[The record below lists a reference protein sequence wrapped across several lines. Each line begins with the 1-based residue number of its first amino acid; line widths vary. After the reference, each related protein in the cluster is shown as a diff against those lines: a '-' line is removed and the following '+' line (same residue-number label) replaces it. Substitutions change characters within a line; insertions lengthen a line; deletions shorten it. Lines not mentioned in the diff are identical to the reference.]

1 MTSSPD
7 LIATPSTE
15 RYRLG
20 KLLGN
25 GGFGDVHEAWDPALQ
40 RTVAIKR
47 LKPDLVRDQ
56 PDNLLQEARLAA
68 SLRHPAFIQIY
79 SLEDD
84 GHSKSI
90 VMELVGGKTL
100 HQLLSTTRLSRDQIL
115 DIVCQLAD
123 AMAQAHAAGL
133 IHGDLKPAN
142 LMIEPSGQL
151 RIMDFG
157 LARKID
163 PLATESGDVL
173 QTQGTIAYLA
183 PEILNGKHPSTLSD
197 IYAVGVL
204 MYEMMHGER
213 PFAHL
218 HGLALAAAQVQSSC
232 SQWNF
237 APDADQDMVALVRA
251 MCVPDPNARIA
262 TMAEVQKAAR
272 ALREPGMHTVPAFP
286 KMPNATAVHA
296 PFRLKPRKTAYGALA
311 AVAISLL
318 IGMTYLMTS
327 QDLPRPWLPPM
338 SDAARISNGMA
349 ALRHFDRDGSLD
361 IATENFNSIL
371 TKQPSHAAAAAGMAI
386 TYALRYA
393 GDRSDASWLQR
404 AEASAQTA
412 LSLDDQLALGYAAK
426 SLIRWQKNQ
435 NEESLKFAESA
446 LQLDPSNLFALSA
459 KTGALID
466 LERYPEAEH
475 SIAVSRKLHPE
486 ERSFVDQLGIL
497 HFRQH
502 NYDAAEKA
510 FRESISMNPDAV
522 FSYANLN
529 AVLLRQ
535 GRENEALQ
543 VLQQGLQVRP
553 NGQLYSNLGT
563 TLFSRGDYV
572 GAAKAFEHAI
582 SASKGGSIA
591 YLRWANLADTLR
603 WLPGRERDSRQAYR
617 NAAALLKPLLQRSQ
631 DDATMI
637 SRMGLYAA
645 KLGDKDTALL
655 MSKKAVTV
663 QSDSASIRF
672 RAAVA
677 YEING
682 ERDAALKE
690 LESAQQLGYPRT
702 LIETE
707 PDLLALRNDPRF
719 DLLKTEVK

>member
-7 LIATPSTE
+7 LIAPPSTE

-40 RTVAIKR
+40 RSVAIKR

-90 VMELVGGKTL
+90 VMELIGGKTL
-100 HQLLSTTRLSRDQIL
+100 HQLLSTTKLSRDQIL

-218 HGLALAAAQVQSSC
+218 HGLALAAAQVQSTC
-232 SQWNF
+232 SQWTF
-237 APDADQDMVALVRA
+237 APDADQDMVALVRS
-251 MCVPDPNARIA
+251 MCAPDP
-262 TMAEVQKAAR
+262 AAR
-272 ALREPGMHTVPAFP
+272 LSTMEAVRQAAQALGEPSAISF
-286 KMPNATAVHA
+286 KLRA
-296 PFRLKPRKTAYGALA
+296 PSKASSAPSLSLRTWRRVGNVLV
-311 AVAISLL
+311 AVAVV
-318 IGMTYLMTS
+318 IGGAMYFS
-327 QDLPRPWLPPM
+327 SAGDLARQWLPPV
-338 SDAARISNGMA
+338 SDAARMSNGMA

-361 IATENFNSIL
+361 IAIENFDAIL
-371 TKQPSHAAAAAGMAI
+371 QSQPKHAAAAAGIALA
-386 TYALRYA
+386 YALRYA

-404 AEASAQTA
+404 ADASAQTA
-412 LSLDDQLALGYAAK
+412 LALDDQLALAYAAK
-426 SLIRWQKNQ
+426 SFVKSQQGQDERGLQLAQ
-435 NEESLKFAESA
+435 QA
-446 LQLDPSNLFALSA
+446 LRLDPSNVYALNIRN
-459 KTGALID
+459 GALIYTR
-466 LERYPEAEH
+466 RYQDAEK
-475 SIAVSRKLHPE
+475 SIAAARAAHPT
-486 ERSFVDQLGIL
+486 ERLFIDQLGEL
-497 HFRQH
+497 QARQG
-502 NYDAAEKA
+502 NYIAAEKT
-510 FRESISMNPDAV
+510 FRESIRLEPDAV
-522 FSYANLN
+522 YAYANLS
-529 AVLLRQ
+529 AVLQRLDR
-535 GRENEALQ
+535 GDEALQ
-543 VLQQGLQVRP
+543 VLQEGLQVRP
-553 NGQLYSNLGT
+553 SGILYTNLGNA
-563 TLFSRGDYV
+563 LFNRGDYI
-572 GAAKAFEHAI
+572 GAAKAFEHAV
-582 SASKGGSIA
+582 SSQKGNNIA

-603 WLPGRERDSRQAYR
+603 WIPGRERDSQQAYR
-617 NAAALLKPLLQRSQ
+617 NAAALLKPLIERTPDNVTL
-631 DDATMI
+631 I
-637 SRMGLYAA
+637 SRMGLYSA
-645 KLGDKDTALL
+645 KLGDESTAAAL
-655 MSKKAVTV
+655 SRRATDA
-663 QSDSASIRF
+663 QPDNADIRF
-672 RAAVA
+672 RAAIA
-677 YEING
+677 YEITG
-682 ERDAALKE
+682 QRDAALFE
-690 LESAQQLGYPRT
+690 LTSAQKLGYPT
-702 LIETE
+702 KLISTE
-707 PDLLALRNDPRF
+707 PDLLALRSDPRF
-719 DLLKTEVK
+719 DLLQMERK

>member
-1 MTSSPD
+1 MTSPPD
-7 LIATPSTE
+7 LTATPSTE

-47 LKPDLVRDQ
+47 LKPDLVRAQ

-68 SLRHPAFIQIY
+68 SLKHPAFVQIY

-84 GHSKSI
+84 GHGKSI

-173 QTQGTIAYLA
+173 QTKGTIAYLA

-232 SQWNF
+232 SQWTF
-237 APDADQDMVALVRA
+237 ASDAEQQMVTLVRSMCAPD
-251 MCVPDPNARIA
+251 PSARIA
-262 TMAEVQKAAR
+262 TMVAVQQAAR
-272 ALREPGMHTVPAFP
+272 ELREPGTHTVPTLPPMP
-286 KMPNATAVHA
+286 KVAAKLSSSH
-296 PFRLKPRKTAYGALA
+296 FIWRRIAYGAVV
-311 AVAISLL
+311 AVLMLGTA
-318 IGMTYLMTS
+318 TYFWTTETVTR
-327 QDLPRPWLPPM
+327 QWLPPV
-338 SDAARISNGMA
+338 SNAARMSNGMA

-361 IATENFNSIL
+361 VAIENFNGIL
-371 TKQPSHAAAAAGMAI
+371 KKQPNHAAAAAGLALA
-386 TYALRYA
+386 YALRYA
-393 GDRSDASWLQR
+393 GDRSDESWLQR
-404 AEASAQTA
+404 ADASAQVA
-412 LSLDDQLALGYAAK
+412 LTLDDQLALAYAAK
-426 SLIRWQKNQ
+426 SFVRQQ
-435 NEESLKFAESA
+435 QGRNEESLQVAQQA
-446 LQLDPSNLFALSA
+446 LQLDPTSLFALSTRNA
-459 KTGALID
+459 ILT
-466 LERYPEAEH
+466 RMQNYPDA
-475 SIAVSRKLHPE
+475 
-486 ERSFVDQLGIL
+486 ERSIEIARKTYPKERLFIDQLGTIRYL
-497 HFRQH
+497 QSDYAGAEKLFRQ
-502 NYDAAEKA
+502 
-510 FRESISMNPDAV
+510 SIQIEPDAV
-522 FSYANLN
+522 SAYASLSV
-529 AVLLRQ
+529 VLVQQ
-535 GRENEALQ
+535 GREDEALQ
-543 VLQQGLQVRP
+543 ILQQGLQVRP
-553 NGQLYSNLGT
+553 SGQLYNNLGT
-563 TLFSRGDYV
+563 ALFSRGDYV
-572 GAAKAFEHAI
+572 GSAKAFEHAV
-582 SASKGGSIA
+582 SASKGNSIA

-603 WLPGRERDSRQAYR
+603 WIPGREQDSQQAYR
-617 NAAALLKPLLQRSQ
+617 NAAALIKPLLERAPEDS
-631 DDATMI
+631 ALN

-645 KLGDKDTALL
+645 KLNDKTTASLL
-655 MSKKAVTV
+655 SKKAIEVTPTN
-663 QSDSASIRF
+663 ANIRF

-677 YEING
+677 YELIG
-682 ERDAALKE
+682 QREAALIEIKK
-690 LESAQQLGYPRT
+690 AQQLGYPKK
-702 LIETE
+702 LIGTE
-707 PDLLALRNDPRF
+707 PDLLALRSDPRF
-719 DLLKTEVK
+719 DLFQMERE

>member
-1 MTSSPD
+1 M
-7 LIATPSTE
+7 PSTE

-47 LKPDLVRDQ
+47 LKPDVVRDQ

-100 HQLLSTTRLSRDQIL
+100 HQLLSTTRLARDQIL

-142 LMIEPSGQL
+142 LMIEPSGQV

-232 SQWNF
+232 SQWSF
-237 APDADQDMVALVRA
+237 APDADQDMIALVKA
-251 MCVPDPNARIA
+251 MCAPDPQARVP
-262 TMAEVQKAAR
+262 TMAEVYQAGR
-272 ALREPGMHTVPAFP
+272 ALREPGGQ
-286 KMPNATAVHA
+286 ATA
-296 PFRLKPRKTAYGALA
+296 PRLPALRKPVDVPGASRITRRGIAYTALA
-311 AVAISLL
+311 MMLL
-318 IGMTYLMTS
+318 VLGGLATYLPGFK
-327 QDLPRPWLPPM
+327 DLPQQWLPPV
-338 SDAARISNGMA
+338 SEAARMSNGMA
-349 ALRHFDRDGSLD
+349 ALRHFDRDGSLE
-361 IATENFNSIL
+361 IAVENFEAIL
-371 TKQPSHAAAAAGMAI
+371 AKQPKHAAAAAGMAI
-386 TYALRYA
+386 AYALRYA

-404 AEASAQTA
+404 ADASAQA
-412 LSLDDQLALGYAAK
+412 AIELDDQLALGYAAK
-426 SLIRWQKNQ
+426 SLVRWQQNQ
-435 NEESLKFAESA
+435 NEASLLLARQA
-446 LQLDPSNLFALSA
+446 LQLDPSNLFALNT
-459 KTGALID
+459 KNGALLD
-466 LERYPEAEH
+466 LRRFPEAEL
-475 SIAVSRKLHPE
+475 SINNARKMHPTERLFIDQMGDLRARESNYTSAE
-486 ERSFVDQLGIL
+486 EA
-497 HFRQH
+497 FRQ
-502 NYDAAEKA
+502 
-510 FRESISMNPDAV
+510 SIEVDPDAV
-522 FSYANLN
+522 YAYANLS
-529 AVLLRQ
+529 AVLIRQ
-535 GRENEALQ
+535 GRDDEALK

-553 NGQLYSNLGT
+553 NGQLYSNLGAA
-563 TLFSRGDYV
+563 LFNRGDYV
-572 GAAKAFEHAI
+572 GAAKAFEHAV
-582 SASKGGSIA
+582 SASKGRSIA

-603 WLPGRERDSRQAYR
+603 WMPGREQESRQAYL
-617 NAAALLKPLLQRSQ
+617 NAAALLRPLLKHSPG
-631 DDATMI
+631 DTTMT

-645 KLGDKDTALL
+645 KLGDQATALS
-655 MSKKAVTV
+655 MTEKAITAQADNPNV
-663 QSDSASIRF
+663 RF
-672 RAAVA
+672 RAAVV
-677 YEING
+677 YEITG
-682 ERDAALKE
+682 KRDAALNE
-690 LESAQQLGYPRT
+690 LSIAQRLGYPT
-702 LIETE
+702 ALVATE
-707 PDLLALRNDPRF
+707 PDLLALRSDPRF
-719 DLLKTEVK
+719 DLLRMERE

>member
-100 HQLLSTTRLSRDQIL
+100 HQLLSTTKLSREQIL

-232 SQWNF
+232 TQWAF
-237 APDADQDMVALVRA
+237 AADADQDMVSLVRA
-251 MCVPDPNARIA
+251 MCAPDPVARIT
-262 TMAEVQKAAR
+262 TMR
-272 ALREPGMHTVPAFP
+272 AV
-286 KMPNATAVHA
+286 K
-296 PFRLKPRKTAYGALA
+296 
-311 AVAISLL
+311 
-318 IGMTYLMTS
+318 
-327 QDLPRPWLPPM
+327 
-338 SDAARISNGMA
+338 DAAHALQGSNVITQAVSTRPLLRSTSRRNRTLLACSVAVILSAIGGAMHFSTLADKTHQWLSPISNAKRMSNGLA
-349 ALRHFDRDGSLD
+349 ALRQFDRDESPD
-361 IATENFNSIL
+361 IAIENFEAIL
-371 TKQPSHAAAAAGMAI
+371 AKQPKHAAATAGMALA
-386 TYALRYA
+386 YAMRYV

-404 AEASAQTA
+404 ADAGAQAA
-412 LSLDDQLALGYAAK
+412 LALNDQLALGYAAK
-426 SLIRWQKNQ
+426 AYVRWQQ
-435 NEESLKFAESA
+435 DRNEESLTFAQQA
-446 LQLDPSNLFALSA
+446 LELDPSNLFAHNTKS
-459 KTGALID
+459 GVLIRMQ
-466 LERYPEAEH
+466 RYQEAEH
-475 SIAVSRKLHPE
+475 SIEIARKAHPA
-486 ERSFVDQLGIL
+486 ERMFIDRLGSL
-497 HFRQH
+497 RHHLGDYTGAEQAFRQ
-502 NYDAAEKA
+502 
-510 FRESISMNPDAV
+510 SIQIEPDAV
-522 FSYANLN
+522 SSYANLSMTL
-529 AVLLRQ
+529 VRQ
-535 GRENEALQ
+535 GRSDEALH

-553 NGQLYSNLGT
+553 SGQLYNNLGT
-563 TLFSRGDYV
+563 ALFNRGDYI
-572 GAAKAFEHAI
+572 GSAKAFEHAV
-582 SASKGGSIA
+582 SVSKGNSIA

-603 WLPGRERDSRQAYR
+603 WIPGREQDSQQAYR
-617 NAAALLKPLLQRSQ
+617 KAAALLKPRLERAPGDSTLV
-631 DDATMI
+631 

-645 KLGDKDTALL
+645 KLGDKTTASVL
-655 MSKKAVTV
+655 SHKAVTAAP
-663 QSDSASIRF
+663 DNPDIRF

-677 YEING
+677 YELVG
-682 ERDAALKE
+682 QRDAALTE
-690 LESAQQLGYPRT
+690 LTSAQNLGYPT
-702 LIETE
+702 KLIGTE
-707 PDLLALRNDPRF
+707 PDLLALRSDPRF
-719 DLLKTEVK
+719 DLLRMEKE

>member
-7 LIATPSTE
+7 LLANPSTE

-20 KLLGN
+20 KLLGH

-47 LKPDLVRDQ
+47 LKSDLIRDQ

-79 SLEDD
+79 ALEDD
-84 GHSKSI
+84 GLSKSI

-100 HQLLSTTRLSRDQIL
+100 HQLLSTTKLSRDQVL

-232 SQWNF
+232 AQWAF
-237 APDADQDMVALVRA
+237 DPEADQDMVGLVRA
-251 MCVPDPNARIA
+251 MCAADPAARIA
-262 TMAEVQKAAR
+262 TMGEVRQAAR
-272 ALREPGMHTVPAFP
+272 ELRESDGHTAPTLIPLP
-286 KMPNATAVHA
+286 KVSTLNSPS
-296 PFRLKPRKTAYGALA
+296 RRIWRRIAYGAIA
-311 AVAISLL
+311 AMLVLGGATYFPASESL
-318 IGMTYLMTS
+318 S
-327 QDLPRPWLPPM
+327 RQQLPV
-338 SDAARISNGMA
+338 SDAARMSIGMD

-361 IATENFNSIL
+361 IATENFGAIL
-371 TKQPSHAAAAAGMAI
+371 DKQPKHAAAAAGMALV
-386 TYALRYA
+386 YALRYA
-393 GDRSDASWLQR
+393 GDRSDESWLQR
-404 AEASAQTA
+404 ADASAQTA
-412 LSLDDQLALGYAAK
+412 LSLNDQLAIGYAAK
-426 SLIRWQKNQ
+426 SLVRQQQGQ
-435 NEESLKFAESA
+435 NNESLQLAQQA
-446 LQLDPSNLFALSA
+446 LQLDPSSLFALSTRNA
-459 KTGALID
+459 ILTRMQ
-466 LERYPEAEH
+466 RYPEAER
-475 SIAVSRKLHPE
+475 SIETARKAHPK
-486 ERSFVDQLGIL
+486 ERLFIDQLGTIRYL
-497 HFRQH
+497 QSDYKSAEQVFRQ
-502 NYDAAEKA
+502 
-510 FRESISMNPDAV
+510 SIQLEPDAV
-522 FSYANLN
+522 SAYASLSI
-529 AVLLRQ
+529 ALVRQ
-535 GRENEALQ
+535 GRDDEALQ

-553 NGQLYSNLGT
+553 SGQLYNNLGT
-563 TLFSRGDYV
+563 ALFSRGDYV
-572 GAAKAFEHAI
+572 GSAKAFEHAV
-582 SASKGGSIA
+582 SASKGNSIA

-603 WLPGRERDSRQAYR
+603 WIPGRERDSQQAYR
-617 NAAALLKPLLQRSQ
+617 KAVALIAPMLARSP
-631 DDATMI
+631 DDSTLN
-637 SRMGLYAA
+637 SRMGLYSA
-645 KLGDKDTALL
+645 KLRDRTTASLL
-655 MSKKAVTV
+655 SRKAVTATPA
-663 QSDSASIRF
+663 DANTRF

-677 YEING
+677 FELTG
-682 ERDAALKE
+682 QRDAALEE
-690 LESAQQLGYPRT
+690 LAIAQQLGYPT
-702 LIETE
+702 KLIGTE
-707 PDLLALRNDPRF
+707 PDLLALRSDPRF
-719 DLLKTEVK
+719 DLLRMEKEK

>member
-47 LKPDLVRDQ
+47 LKPDVVRDQ

-100 HQLLSTTRLSRDQIL
+100 HQLLSTTKLSRDQIL

-142 LMIEPSGQL
+142 LMIEPSGQV

-232 SQWNF
+232 SQW
-237 APDADQDMVALVRA
+237 AYAAEADQDMVSLIKA
-251 MCVPDPNARIA
+251 MCAPNPPTRIA
-262 TMAEVQKAAR
+262 TMAEVREAAL
-272 ALREPGMHTVPAFP
+272 ALRASEIHTAPALPTVTKNFTTHSFFGD
-286 KMPNATAVHA
+286 KWRRV
-296 PFRLKPRKTAYGALA
+296 AYSVIAITLALGSTTYFYITTD
-311 AVAISLL
+311 VARHW
-318 IGMTYLMTS
+318 
-327 QDLPRPWLPPM
+327 QPPT
-338 SDAARISNGMA
+338 SDAVRMSNGMT

-361 IATENFNSIL
+361 IAIENFDSIIS
-371 TKQPSHAAAAAGMAI
+371 KQPNHAAAAAGLALA
-386 TYALRYA
+386 YALRYA

-404 AEASAQTA
+404 ADASAQAAVA
-412 LSLDDQLALGYAAK
+412 LNDQLALGYAAK
-426 SLIRWQKNQ
+426 AVVRQQ
-435 NEESLKFAESA
+435 QDRNEEGLRLAEQA
-446 LQLDPSNLFALSA
+446 LRLDPSDIFALNTKNA
-459 KTGALID
+459 ILT
-466 LERYPEAEH
+466 RMRQYQEAEK
-475 SIAVSRKLHPE
+475 SIEVARASHPA
-486 ERSFVDQLGIL
+486 ERLFIDQLGAL
-497 HFRQH
+497 RFRQG
-502 NYDAAEKA
+502 DFIGAERA
-510 FRESISMNPDAV
+510 FRQSIQVEPDAV
-522 FSYANLN
+522 YAYANLS
-529 AVLLRQ
+529 ATLIRQ
-535 GRENEALQ
+535 DRNDEALQ

-553 NGQLYSNLGT
+553 SGPLYTNLGNA
-563 TLFSRGDYV
+563 LFNRGDYI
-572 GAAKAFEHAI
+572 GSAKAFEHAVA
-582 SASKGGSIA
+582 ASKGNNIA

-603 WLPGRERDSRQAYR
+603 WIPGRERESQQAYR
-617 NAAALLKPLLQRSQ
+617 NAANLIKPLRERNP
-631 DDATMI
+631 DDATLA
-637 SRMGLYAA
+637 SRMGLYVA
-645 KLGDKDTALL
+645 KLGDKEQASSL
-655 MSKKAVTV
+655 SRKAVAALPTN
-663 QSDSASIRF
+663 SDIRF
-672 RAAVA
+672 RAAMA
-677 YEING
+677 YEITG
-682 ERDAALKE
+682 DRDAALTE
-690 LESAQQLGYPRT
+690 LANAQQLGYPVK
-702 LIETE
+702 LISTE
-707 PDLLALRNDPRF
+707 PDLLALRSDPRF
-719 DLLKTEVK
+719 DLLQMERE

>member
-40 RTVAIKR
+40 RSVAIKR

-100 HQLLSTTRLSRDQIL
+100 HQLLSTTKLSRDQIL

-163 PLATESGDVL
+163 PLATESGDGL

-232 SQWNF
+232 SQWIF
-237 APDADQDMVALVRA
+237 APDADQDMVAFVRA
-251 MCVPDPNARIA
+251 MCTPDPSARIP
-262 TMAEVQKAAR
+262 TMQLVKEAAGT
-272 ALREPGMHTVPAFP
+272 LRELGATTSRPPALP
-286 KMPNATAVHA
+286 AATEA
-296 PFRLKPRKTAYGALA
+296 PPRLRGIWKKLAYG
-311 AVAISLL
+311 L
-318 IGMTYLMTS
+318 IGGTLVTGGALYISTPENLA
-327 QDLPRPWLPPM
+327 REWLPPV
-338 SDAARISNGMA
+338 SDAARMSNGMA
-349 ALRHFDRDGSLD
+349 ALRQFDRDGSLD
-361 IATENFNSIL
+361 IAIENFGSIL
-371 TKQPSHAAAAAGMAI
+371 EKQQNHAAAAAGIALA
-386 TYALRYA
+386 YALRYA

-404 AEASAQTA
+404 ADASAQAA
-412 LSLDDQLALGYAAK
+412 LALDDQLALAYAAK
-426 SLIRWQKNQ
+426 SFVRSQQGRDQEGLQLAKQ
-435 NEESLKFAESA
+435 A
-446 LQLDPSNLFALSA
+446 LQLDPSNLFALNIRN
-459 KTGALID
+459 GGLIYMQ
-466 LERYPEAEH
+466 RYDEAER
-475 SIAVSRKLHPE
+475 SIEIARAAHPK
-486 ERSFVDQLGIL
+486 ERLFIDQLGEL
-497 HFRQH
+497 RYRQGDYTGAERAFRQ
-502 NYDAAEKA
+502 
-510 FRESISMNPDAV
+510 SIQIEPDAV
-522 FSYANLN
+522 YAYANLN

-535 GRENEALQ
+535 GRDDEALQ
-543 VLQQGLQVRP
+543 VLQQGLHVRP

-563 TLFSRGDYV
+563 TLFSRGDYI
-572 GAAKAFEHAI
+572 GAAKAFEHAV
-582 SASKGGSIA
+582 SSSKGNSIA

-603 WLPGRERDSRQAYR
+603 WIPGRERDSQQAYR
-617 NAAALLKPLLQRSQ
+617 KAVALIKPLLDRVP
-631 DDATMI
+631 DDVTLI
-637 SRMGLYAA
+637 SRMGLYSA
-645 KLGDKDTALL
+645 KVGDKAMALL
-655 MSKKAVTV
+655 LSRKAVDITPNN
-663 QSDSASIRF
+663 STIRF

-677 YEING
+677 YEIAG
-682 ERDAALKE
+682 KRVEALAE
-690 LESAQQLGYPRT
+690 LTKAQQLGYPMK
-702 LIETE
+702 LIGTE
-707 PDLLALRNDPRF
+707 PDLLALRSDPRF
-719 DLLKTEVK
+719 DLLRMEEEK

>member
-100 HQLLSTTRLSRDQIL
+100 HQLLSTTKLSRDQIL

-232 SQWNF
+232 AQWLF
-237 APDADQDMVALVRA
+237 APDTDQDMVSLVRA
-251 MCVPDPNARIA
+251 ICAPDPAMRIP
-262 TMAEVQKAAR
+262 TMEAVEEAAR
-272 ALREPGMHTVPAFP
+272 ALRGSATTIPVLPTVSLSPSRKPWRVIAFC
-286 KMPNATAVHA
+286 AIAVVA
-296 PFRLKPRKTAYGALA
+296 ALGGTAY
-311 AVAISLL
+311 
-318 IGMTYLMTS
+318 M
-327 QDLPRPWLPPM
+327 LPPENGVRQWLPPV
-338 SDAARISNGMA
+338 SEAARMSNGMT
-349 ALRHFDRDGSLD
+349 ALRQFDRENSLD
-361 IATENFNSIL
+361 IATENFAAIL
-371 TKQPSHAAAAAGMAI
+371 ERQPKHAAATAGMALA
-386 TYALRYA
+386 YAMRYA
-393 GDRSDASWLQR
+393 NDRSDASWLQR
-404 AEASAQTA
+404 ADASAQAA
-412 LSLDDQLALGYAAK
+412 LSLNDQLALGYAAK
-426 SLIRWQKNQ
+426 SQVRGQQ
-435 NEESLKFAESA
+435 GRYEESLQLAERA
-446 LQLDPSNLFALSA
+446 LRLDPSNLFALNA
-459 KTGALID
+459 RGEVLIRMQ
-466 LERYPEAEH
+466 RYSEAEN
-475 SIAVSRKLHPE
+475 SIAIARKRHPD
-486 ERSFVDQLGIL
+486 ERLFIDQLGL
-497 HFRQH
+497 LRFRQGD
-502 NYDAAEKA
+502 YAGAEKA
-510 FRESISMNPDAV
+510 FRESIETTPDAV
-522 FSYANLN
+522 HAYANLSGS
-529 AVLLRQ
+529 LIRQ
-535 GRENEALQ
+535 GREDEALR
-543 VLQQGLQVRP
+543 VLQQGLEVRP

-563 TLFSRGDYV
+563 ALFSRGDYL
-572 GAAKAFEHAI
+572 GAAKAFEHAV
-582 SASKGGSIA
+582 SAAKGNNIA

-603 WLPGRERDSRQAYR
+603 WIPGRERDSQEAYR
-617 NAAALLKPLLQRSQ
+617 RAATLIKPLLER
-631 DDATMI
+631 TPENVTLM

-645 KLGDKDTALL
+645 KLGDKTTASTL
-655 MSKKAVTV
+655 SQKAATAKPSNADV
-663 QSDSASIRF
+663 RF

-677 YEING
+677 FEIIG
-682 ERDAALKE
+682 QRDAALAE
-690 LESAQQLGYPRT
+690 LNTAQKLGYPMT
-702 LIETE
+702 LIGTE
-707 PDLLALRNDPRF
+707 PDLLALRGDPRF
-719 DLLKTEVK
+719 DLLRVEREK

>member
-7 LIATPSTE
+7 LLATPSTE

-47 LKPDLVRDQ
+47 LKSDLVRDQ

-100 HQLLSTTRLSRDQIL
+100 HQLLSTIKLSRDQIL

-142 LMIEPSGQL
+142 LMIEPSGQV

-173 QTQGTIAYLA
+173 QAQGTIAYLA

-232 SQWNF
+232 SQWTF
-237 APDADQDMVALVRA
+237 APDGDQDMVALVRA
-251 MCVPDPNARIA
+251 MCTPDPSARIA
-262 TMAEVQKAAR
+262 TMVEIVQTAR
-272 ALREPGMHTVPAFP
+272 ALREAELHKAQATPKKTVGYLSSLPSRS
-286 KMPNATAVHA
+286 KMTKIR
-296 PFRLKPRKTAYGALA
+296 FGAA
-311 AVAISLL
+311 AMMLL
-318 IGMTYLMTS
+318 LLFGSTGYFLTS
-327 QDLPRPWLPPM
+327 QDRPRQWFPPV

-361 IATENFNSIL
+361 IAIENFNSIL
-371 TKQPSHAAAAAGMAI
+371 ASQPQHAAAAAGMAI
-386 TYALRYA
+386 AYMLRYA
-393 GDRSDASWLQR
+393 SDRSDPSWLKR

-412 LSLDDQLALGYAAK
+412 LALDDQLALGYAAK
-426 SLIRWQKNQ
+426 SLIFWQQDQ
-435 NEESLKFAESA
+435 NEKGLEFAEKA
-446 LQLDPSNLFALSA
+446 LQLDPTSLFALNT
-459 KTGALID
+459 KIGALVD
-466 LERYPEAEH
+466 LQRYAEAEH
-475 SIAVSRKLHPE
+475 SIEVARKLHAR
-486 ERSFVDQLGIL
+486 ERIFIDQLGEL

-502 NYDAAEKA
+502 NYIAAEAA
-510 FRESISMNPDAV
+510 FRESIEIDPDAV
-522 FSYANLN
+522 YAYANLS
-529 AVLLRQ
+529 AVLLQQDR
-535 GRENEALQ
+535 GDEALQ
-543 VLQQGLQVRP
+543 VLQQGLQVRSS
-553 NGQLYSNLGT
+553 GQLYSNLGT

-572 GAAKAFEHAI
+572 SAAKAFEHAV
-582 SASKGGSIA
+582 SASKGSGIA

-603 WLPGRERDSRQAYR
+603 WLPGREQDSRQAYH
-617 NAAALLKPLLQRSQ
+617 NAATLLKPLLDRSP
-631 DDATMI
+631 DDATLL

-645 KLGDKDTALL
+645 KLGNKGTALS
-655 MSKKAVTV
+655 MSQKAIKS
-663 QSDSASIRF
+663 QPNSSIIRF

-677 YEING
+677 YEISGDRN
-682 ERDAALKE
+682 AALTE
-690 LESAQQLGYPRT
+690 LNNAEERGYPKA

-707 PDLLALRNDPRF
+707 PDLLALRSDPRF
-719 DLLKTEVK
+719 DYLKRK

>member
-40 RTVAIKR
+40 RSVAIKR

-56 PDNLLQEARLAA
+56 PGNLLQEARLAA

-100 HQLLSTTRLSRDQIL
+100 HQLLSTTKLSRDQIL

-183 PEILNGKHPSTLSD
+183 PEILNGKRPSTLSD

-232 SQWNF
+232 SQWIF
-237 APDADQDMVALVRA
+237 APDADQDMVTLVRA
-251 MCVPDPNARIA
+251 MCAPNPSGRIA
-262 TMAEVQKAAR
+262 TMEDVRQTTL
-272 ALREPGMHTVPAFP
+272 ALRNVSAHSTPIVQPIPAAIQ
-286 KMPNATAVHA
+286 KSVAYIIKWRNIAYVAVVT
-296 PFRLKPRKTAYGALA
+296 LLMLGGTAYFFTTE
-311 AVAISLL
+311 SS
-318 IGMTYLMTS
+318 TH
-327 QDLPRPWLPPM
+327 QWQLPI
-338 SDAARISNGMA
+338 SDATRMANGLT

-361 IATENFNSIL
+361 IATDNFGAIL
-371 TKQPSHAAAAAGMAI
+371 KKQPGHAAAAAGMAL

-404 AEASAQTA
+404 ADAGAQA
-412 LSLDDQLALGYAAK
+412 AMSLDDQLALSYAAK
-426 SLIRWQKNQ
+426 AHVRAQQGRHEDSLRLTHQ
-435 NEESLKFAESA
+435 A
-446 LQLDPSNLFALSA
+446 LQLDPSNLFALNTKNA
-459 KTGALID
+459 ILID
-466 LERYPEAEH
+466 MQRYPEAER
-475 SIAVSRKLHPE
+475 SIDAARKAHPT
-486 ERSFVDQLGIL
+486 ERLFLDQLGEL
-497 HFRQH
+497 RARQRD
-502 NYDAAEKA
+502 YTGAEQA
-510 FRESISMNPDAV
+510 FLQSIQLEPDAV
-522 FSYANLN
+522 FSYASLN
-529 AVLLRQ
+529 AVLQWQ
-535 GRENEALQ
+535 GRNDDALKI
-543 VLQQGLQVRP
+543 LQKGLEIRP
-553 NGQLYSNLGT
+553 SGMLYNNLGS
-563 TLFSRGDYV
+563 TLFNRGDYI
-572 GAAKAFEHAI
+572 GAAKAFEHAV
-582 SASKGGSIA
+582 SASRGNSIA

-603 WLPGRERDSRQAYR
+603 WIPGREQESQQAYR
-617 NAAALLKPLLQRSQ
+617 NAAALIKPIRERAPG
-631 DDATMI
+631 DATLA
-637 SRMGLYAA
+637 SRMGLYSA
-645 KLGDKDTALL
+645 KLGDKETASLL
-655 MSKKAVTV
+655 SRKAVEDKPT
-663 QSDSASIRF
+663 SPDIRF
-672 RAAVA
+672 RAAIA
-677 YEING
+677 YEITG
-682 ERDAALKE
+682 QREAAIKE
-690 LESAQQLGYPRT
+690 LNTAQKLGYPT
-702 LIETE
+702 NLISTE

-719 DLLKTEVK
+719 DLLRMERK

>member
-7 LIATPSTE
+7 LTATPSTE

-47 LKPDLVRDQ
+47 LKPDVVRDQ
-56 PDNLLQEARLAA
+56 PDNLLQEARVAA

-100 HQLLSTTRLSRDQIL
+100 HQLLSMTKLSRDQIL

-232 SQWNF
+232 AQWAI
-237 APDADQDMVALVRA
+237 APDADQDMVTLLRA
-251 MCVPDPNARIA
+251 MCAPDPAMRIP
-262 TMAEVQKAAR
+262 TMQAVNEAAR
-272 ALREPGMHTVPAFP
+272 ALQGPDSTVPQRLLSLTATKKPSMSRYISRKIIYCSLGFLLVLG
-286 KMPNATAVHA
+286 ATAYWGTTEEIT
-296 PFRLKPRKTAYGALA
+296 R
-311 AVAISLL
+311 
-318 IGMTYLMTS
+318 
-327 QDLPRPWLPPM
+327 QWLPPI
-338 SDAARISNGMA
+338 SDSAHMSNGMA
-349 ALRHFDRDGSLD
+349 ALRQFDSDGSLD
-361 IATENFNSIL
+361 IAIENFNAIL
-371 TKQPSHAAAAAGMAI
+371 AKQSNHAAASAGLALA
-386 TYALRYA
+386 YALRFA

-404 AEASAQTA
+404 ADASAQA
-412 LSLDDQLALGYAAK
+412 AVALDDQLALGYAAK
-426 SLIRWQKNQ
+426 SYVRWQQ
-435 NEESLKFAESA
+435 VRNEEGLQFANQA
-446 LQLDPSNLFALSA
+446 LQLDPTNLFAHNTKCGIL
-459 KTGALID
+459 LH
-466 LERYPEAEH
+466 LQRYSEAEL
-475 SIAVSRKLHPE
+475 SIEAARKAHPT
-486 ERSFVDQLGIL
+486 ERLFVDQLGEL
-497 HFRQH
+497 RYRQGDYMGAEQAFRQ
-502 NYDAAEKA
+502 
-510 FRESISMNPDAV
+510 SIRLAPDAV
-522 FSYANLN
+522 YSYANLSMTL
-529 AVLLRQ
+529 VRL
-535 GRENEALQ
+535 GRDDEALQ

-553 NGQLYSNLGT
+553 NGHLYSNLGT
-563 TLFSRGDYV
+563 ALFSRGDYI
-572 GAAKAFEHAI
+572 GAAKAFEHAV
-582 SASKGGSIA
+582 SVSKGNSIA

-603 WLPGRERDSRQAYR
+603 WIPGRESDSQQAYR
-617 NAAALLKPLLQRSQ
+617 KAAALIKPLLERAP
-631 DDATMI
+631 DNATLI

-645 KLGDKDTALL
+645 KLGDKDVASV
-655 MSKKAVTV
+655 MSQKAV
-663 QSDSASIRF
+663 SAKPSNADIRF
-672 RAAVA
+672 RAAIA
-677 YEING
+677 YEITG
-682 ERDAALKE
+682 QRDSALLE
-690 LESAQQLGYPRT
+690 LTTAQQLGYPRK
-702 LIETE
+702 LIGTE
-707 PDLLALRNDPRF
+707 PDLLALRSDPRF
-719 DLLKTEVK
+719 DLLKMEEE

>member
-47 LKPDLVRDQ
+47 LKPDVVRDQ

-84 GHSKSI
+84 GRSKSI

-100 HQLLSTTRLSRDQIL
+100 HQLMSTTKLSRNQIL

-123 AMAQAHAAGL
+123 AMAKAHEAGL

-142 LMIEPSGQL
+142 LMIEPSGQV

-173 QTQGTIAYLA
+173 QAQGTIAYLA
-183 PEILNGKHPSTLSD
+183 PEILNGKQPSTLSD

-232 SQWNF
+232 SQWDF
-237 APDADQDMVALVRA
+237 APDADQNMVTLVRA
-251 MCVPDPNARIA
+251 MCAPNPLMRIA
-262 TMAEVQKAAR
+262 TMVEVQQAAR
-272 ALREPGMHTVPAFP
+272 VLQEPGTILSTLSASHR
-286 KMPNATAVHA
+286 TAEIRA
-296 PFRLKPRKTAYGALA
+296 PDVRRRIVVYA
-311 AVAISLL
+311 AMALL
-318 IGMTYLMTS
+318 ILSLVIYLFSSGNLTR
-327 QDLPRPWLPPM
+327 QWLPPA
-338 SDAARISNGMA
+338 SDAARMSNGMA
-349 ALRHFDRDGSLD
+349 ALRHFDREGSLD
-361 IATENFNSIL
+361 AAAEQFNAIL
-371 TKQPSHAAAAAGMAI
+371 TKRSDHAAAAAGMAL
-386 TYALRYA
+386 TYVLRYA

-412 LSLDDQLALGYAAK
+412 LALDDQLALAYGAK
-426 SLIRWQKNQ
+426 SLIRWQQNR
-435 NEESLKFAESA
+435 NEESLQFSRQA
-446 LQLDPSNLFALSA
+446 LQLDPSNVFALNT
-459 KTGALID
+459 KNGALID
-466 LERYPEAEH
+466 LQRYADAERSIEVSRELHPKERLFINQLGDLRFRQQDYDGAEH
-475 SIAVSRKLHPE
+475 
-486 ERSFVDQLGIL
+486 
-497 HFRQH
+497 
-502 NYDAAEKA
+502 A
-510 FRESISMNPDAV
+510 FRMSIDVDPDSVYA
-522 FSYANLN
+522 YANLN

-535 GRENEALQ
+535 GRDNEALQ

-553 NGQLYSNLGT
+553 SGQLYSNLGT
-563 TLFSRGDYV
+563 TLFSRGDYI
-572 GAAKAFEHAI
+572 GAAKAFEHAVNY
-582 SASKGGSIA
+582 SKGGGIA

-603 WLPGRERDSRQAYR
+603 WIPGREQDSRKAYL
-617 NAAALLKPLLQRSQ
+617 NAATLLKQLLKHSPE
-631 DDATMI
+631 DATMI

-645 KLGDKDTALL
+645 KLGDKSTAFL
-655 MSKKAVTV
+655 MSQKAVMA
-663 QSDSASIRF
+663 QPDSSNIRF
-672 RAAVA
+672 RAAIA
-677 YEING
+677 YEIIGN
-682 ERDAALKE
+682 RDAALTE
-690 LESAQQLGYPRT
+690 LSSAQQLGYPAR
-702 LIETE
+702 LVGTE
-707 PDLLALRNDPRF
+707 PDLLALRGDPRF
-719 DLLKTEVK
+719 DLLKMEREQ

>member
-7 LIATPSTE
+7 LLATPSTE

-25 GGFGDVHEAWDPALQ
+25 GGFGDVHEAWDPALE

-47 LKPDLVRDQ
+47 LKADLVRDQ

-100 HQLLSTTRLSRDQIL
+100 HQLLSTTKLSRDQIL

-123 AMAQAHAAGL
+123 AMAQAHTAGL

-232 SQWNF
+232 AQWIF
-237 APDADQDMVALVRA
+237 SPDADQDMVALVRSMCAPDAATRIPA
-251 MCVPDPNARIA
+251 MEAVRETA
-262 TMAEVQKAAR
+262 K
-272 ALREPGMHTVPAFP
+272 ALREQGTITFKPPFLPTASKTPLISHHAWRRIGYSFITAMLLLGG
-286 KMPNATAVHA
+286 AT
-296 PFRLKPRKTAYGALA
+296 Y
-311 AVAISLL
+311 
-318 IGMTYLMTS
+318 YLSNT
-327 QDLPRPWLPPM
+327 QNPTGQWRPLV
-338 SDAARISNGMA
+338 SDATRMSNGMA
-349 ALRHFDRDGSLD
+349 ALRQFDRDDSLD
-361 IATENFNSIL
+361 TAIDNFSAIL
-371 TKQPSHAAAAAGMAI
+371 EKQPNHAAAAAGIALA
-386 TYALRYA
+386 YALRYA

-404 AEASAQTA
+404 ADASAQAA
-412 LSLDDQLALGYAAK
+412 LALDDQLALAYAAK
-426 SLIRWQKNQ
+426 SFVRSQQ
-435 NEESLKFAESA
+435 GQDEEGLELAQQA
-446 LQLDPSNLFALSA
+446 LQLDPSNLFALNIRN
-459 KTGALID
+459 GGLIYMQ
-466 LERYPEAEH
+466 RYEEAER
-475 SIAVSRKLHPE
+475 SIETSRAAHPK
-486 ERSFVDQLGIL
+486 ERLFIDQLGEL
-497 HFRQH
+497 RYRQSD
-502 NYDAAEKA
+502 YEGAERA
-510 FRESISMNPDAV
+510 FRHSIQVEPDAV
-522 FSYANLN
+522 YAYANLN

-535 GRENEALQ
+535 GRDDEALQ
-543 VLQQGLQVRP
+543 VLQQGLHVRP

-563 TLFSRGDYV
+563 TLFSRGDYI
-572 GAAKAFEHAI
+572 GAAKAFEHAV
-582 SASKGGSIA
+582 SSSKGNSIA

-603 WLPGRERDSRQAYR
+603 WIPGRERDSQQAYR
-617 NAAALLKPLLQRSQ
+617 KAVVLIKPLLDRAP
-631 DDATMI
+631 DDITLI
-637 SRMGLYAA
+637 SRMGLYSA
-645 KLGDKDTALL
+645 KMGDKSVALQF
-655 MSKKAVTV
+655 SRKAVDAIPNNPT
-663 QSDSASIRF
+663 IRF

-677 YEING
+677 YEIAG
-682 ERDAALKE
+682 ERDAALAE
-690 LESAQQLGYPRT
+690 LTKAQQLGYPT
-702 LIETE
+702 KLIGTE
-707 PDLLALRNDPRF
+707 PDLLALRSDSRF
-719 DLLKTEVK
+719 DLLRMEGEK

>member
-7 LIATPSTE
+7 LIATPSNE

-79 SLEDD
+79 ALEDD

-90 VMELVGGKTL
+90 VMELVGGQTL
-100 HQLLSTTRLSRDQIL
+100 HQLLSTTKLSRDQIL

-197 IYAVGVL
+197 IYAVGVM
-204 MYEMMHGER
+204 MYEMMRGER

-232 SQWNF
+232 AQWNF
-237 APDADQDMVALVRA
+237 SADDEQDMVTLVRA
-251 MCVPDPNARIA
+251 MCAPDPTMRIP
-262 TMAEVQKAAR
+262 TMQSLKDAAQKMGELGSTAPTSHTLSSFPSIPVMSRRAWHRFLSYAAGG
-272 ALREPGMHTVPAFP
+272 LLLLCGTV
-286 KMPNATAVHA
+286 
-296 PFRLKPRKTAYGALA
+296 
-311 AVAISLL
+311 
-318 IGMTYLMTS
+318 YLS
-327 QDLPRPWLPPM
+327 KSVGLPHQWSPPI
-338 SDAARISNGMA
+338 SDAARMSNGIA

-361 IATENFNSIL
+361 SSIENFGAIL
-371 TKQPSHAAAAAGMAI
+371 EKNPRHAAAAAGMALAY
-386 TYALRYA
+386 TLRYA

-404 AEASAQTA
+404 ADASAQAA
-412 LSLDDQLALGYAAK
+412 LELDDQLSLGYAAK
-426 SLIRWQKNQ
+426 SFVRYQQGKDD
-435 NEESLKFAESA
+435 ESLRFAERA
-446 LQLDPSNLFALSA
+446 LQLDPSNLFALNT
-459 KTGALID
+459 KNGALMY
-466 LERYPEAEH
+466 LQRYQEAER
-475 SIAVSRKLHPE
+475 SIVVAREAHPT
-486 ERSFVDQLGIL
+486 ERLFIDQLGEL
-497 HFRQH
+497 RFRQGD
-502 NYDAAEKA
+502 YASAEKI
-510 FRESISMNPDAV
+510 FRKSIQLEPDAV
-522 FSYANLN
+522 YAYANLS
-529 AVLLRQ
+529 AVLQKQ
-535 GRENEALQ
+535 GRDDEALE

-553 NGQLYSNLGT
+553 SGVLYTNLGNA
-563 TLFSRGDYV
+563 LFNRGDYI
-572 GAAKAFEHAI
+572 ASARAFEHAV
-582 SASKGGSIA
+582 SATKGNSIA
-591 YLRWANLADTLR
+591 HLRWANLADTLR
-603 WLPGRERDSRQAYR
+603 WIPGRERDSQQAYR
-617 NAAALLKPLLQRSQ
+617 NAAALTKSLLERAPN
-631 DDATMI
+631 DTTLI
-637 SRMGLYAA
+637 SRMGLYSA
-645 KLGDKDTALL
+645 KLGDKMTAAQL
-655 MSKKAVTV
+655 SQRAVA
-663 QSDSASIRF
+663 ASPSNPDIRF

-677 YEING
+677 YEITG
-682 ERDAALKE
+682 QRKAALAE
-690 LESAQQLGYPRT
+690 LTKAQQLGYPT
-702 LIETE
+702 KLIGTE
-707 PDLLALRNDPRF
+707 PDLLALRGDPRF
-719 DLLKTEVK
+719 DLLRMERE

>member
-7 LIATPSTE
+7 LLATPSTE

-100 HQLLSTTRLSRDQIL
+100 HQLLSTTKPSQDQIL

-123 AMAQAHAAGL
+123 AMAQAHAASL

-232 SQWNF
+232 SQWTF
-237 APDADQDMVALVRA
+237 ASDADQDMVALVQA
-251 MCVPDPNARIA
+251 MCAPDPSARIP
-262 TMAEVQKAAR
+262 TMSAIEESAR
-272 ALREPGMHTVPAFP
+272 TLREAKITTPKLPIWTKSKTAQPAFRRVLHRISYSVIAAILVVGG
-286 KMPNATAVHA
+286 AT
-296 PFRLKPRKTAYGALA
+296 Y
-311 AVAISLL
+311 I
-318 IGMTYLMTS
+318 ITS
-327 QDLPRPWLPPM
+327 KDLSQGWLPIV
-338 SDAARISNGMA
+338 SDATRISNGMT
-349 ALRHFDRDGSLD
+349 ALRQFDRDNSIN
-361 IATENFNSIL
+361 IAIENFSAIL
-371 TKQPSHAAAAAGMAI
+371 TKDPNHAAAAAGIALA
-386 TYALRYA
+386 YALRFT
-393 GDRSDASWLQR
+393 GDRSDESWLQR
-404 AEASAQTA
+404 ADASAQTA
-412 LSLDDQLALGYAAK
+412 VALNDQLALGFAAK
-426 SLIRWQKNQ
+426 SYVRWQQ
-435 NEESLKFAESA
+435 GRHEEALQLAEKA
-446 LQLDPSNLFALSA
+446 LQLDPTDLFALN
-459 KTGALID
+459 TRNEVLIRMQLYSD
-466 LERYPEAEH
+466 A
-475 SIAVSRKLHPE
+475 
-486 ERSFVDQLGIL
+486 ERSIEVARKTHPKERLFIDQLGELRYRQGDYAGAERI
-497 HFRQH
+497 FRQ
-502 NYDAAEKA
+502 
-510 FRESISMNPDAV
+510 SIEVEPDAV
-522 FSYANLN
+522 YAYANLSI
-529 AVLLRQ
+529 VLIRQ
-535 GRENEALQ
+535 GRSVEALQ

-563 TLFSRGDYV
+563 ALFSRGDYI
-572 GAAKAFEHAI
+572 GAAKAFEHAV
-582 SASKGGSIA
+582 SSSKGNSIA

-603 WLPGRERDSRQAYR
+603 WIPGRERDSQQAYR
-617 NAAALLKPLLQRSQ
+617 KAAALIKPLIERAPQ
-631 DDATMI
+631 DSTLI

-645 KLGDKDTALL
+645 KLGDKLTASLL
-655 MSKKAVTV
+655 SKKAVEIKPLNA
-663 QSDSASIRF
+663 DIRF
-672 RAAVA
+672 RAAIA
-677 YEING
+677 YEITG
-682 ERDAALKE
+682 QRDAALAE
-690 LESAQQLGYPRT
+690 LTSAQQLGYPT
-702 LIETE
+702 KLIGTE
-707 PDLLALRNDPRF
+707 PDLLALRGDPRF
-719 DLLKTEVK
+719 DLLRMEGEK

>member
-7 LIATPSTE
+7 LIAPPSTE

-40 RTVAIKR
+40 RSVAIKR

-100 HQLLSTTRLSRDQIL
+100 HQLLSTTKLSRDQIL

-183 PEILNGKHPSTLSD
+183 PEILNGRRPSELSD

-204 MYEMMHGER
+204 LYEMMHNER

-232 SQWNF
+232 AQWEFSQ
-237 APDADQDMVALVRA
+237 DADQDMITLVRS
-251 MCVPDPNARIA
+251 MCGPDPKMRI
-262 TMAEVQKAAR
+262 
-272 ALREPGMHTVPAFP
+272 P
-286 KMPNATAVHA
+286 KMRAVAEIAQVLRTPSNKTRKISQLLTTTIPPTSFKRPWRGIGYCLTVAVILLGGAVH
-296 PFRLKPRKTAYGALA
+296 FTTTK
-311 AVAISLL
+311 
-318 IGMTYLMTS
+318 
-327 QDLPRPWLPPM
+327 DLTPHWLPLA
-338 SDAARISNGMA
+338 SDAARMSDGMA
-349 ALRHFDRDGSLD
+349 ALRHFDRDDSLN
-361 IATENFNSIL
+361 IAIQNFNAIL
-371 TKQPSHAAAAAGMAI
+371 DRQPNHAAALAGIALA
-386 TYALRYA
+386 YAMPYA

-404 AEASAQTA
+404 ADASAQAA
-412 LSLDDQLALGYAAK
+412 LASDDQLALSYAAM
-426 SLIRWQKNQ
+426 SQVRWQQ
-435 NEESLKFAESA
+435 NRHDESLKFAQQA
-446 LQLDPSNLFALSA
+446 LKLDPSNIFALNTKSGVLTRMHRYSEA
-459 KTGALID
+459 GRIIDDARKMHPRERMFIDRLGNLLYHQGDYLGA
-466 LERYPEAEH
+466 ERAY
-475 SIAVSRKLHPE
+475 
-486 ERSFVDQLGIL
+486 
-497 HFRQH
+497 
-502 NYDAAEKA
+502 
-510 FRESISMNPDAV
+510 RESIQVEPDAV
-522 FSYANLN
+522 SSYANLSITL
-529 AVLLRQ
+529 VQQ
-535 GRENEALQ
+535 GRDDEALH
-543 VLQQGLQVRP
+543 VLQQGLQIRSS
-553 NGQLYSNLGT
+553 GHLYNNLGT
-563 TLFSRGDYV
+563 ALFNRGDYI
-572 GAAKAFEHAI
+572 GSARAFEHAV
-582 SASKGGSIA
+582 SASKGNSIA
-591 YLRWANLADTLR
+591 YIRWANLADTLR
-603 WLPGRERDSRQAYR
+603 WLPGRSQESQQAYR
-617 NAAALLKPLLQRSQ
+617 KAAALIKPLLEHDPGNS
-631 DDATMI
+631 TLT

-645 KLGDKDTALL
+645 KLGDKATATLL
-655 MSKKAVTV
+655 SQKAITTTPN
-663 QSDSASIRF
+663 SPDIRF

-677 YEING
+677 YELIG
-682 ERDAALKE
+682 QRDAALTQIK
-690 LESAQQLGYPRT
+690 SAQQLGYPKN
-702 LIETE
+702 LIGTE
-707 PDLLALRNDPRF
+707 PDLLALRKDPRF
-719 DLLKTEVK
+719 DLLQLEGE

>member
-7 LIATPSTE
+7 LLANPHSE
-15 RYRLG
+15 RYQLG
-20 KLLGN
+20 KLLGH

-47 LKPDLVRDQ
+47 LKPDLIRDQ

-100 HQLLSTTRLSRDQIL
+100 HQLLSTTKLSRDQIL

-123 AMAQAHAAGL
+123 AMAQAHEAGL

-232 SQWNF
+232 SQWTF

-251 MCVPDPNARIA
+251 MCAPSPPARIS
-262 TMAEVQKAAR
+262 TMEAVKQAAR
-272 ALREPGMHTVPAFP
+272 ALREPGSLSSKILVPP
-286 KMPNATAVHA
+286 KASTAR
-296 PFRLKPRKTAYGALA
+296 PLFLRTWRQIGYG
-311 AVAISLL
+311 VMIIAILL
-318 IGMTYLMTS
+318 GGSMYFS
-327 QDLPRPWLPPM
+327 SSGKLPRQWFPPV
-338 SDAARISNGMA
+338 SDVARMSNGMA

-361 IATENFNSIL
+361 IAIENFDGIL
-371 TKQPSHAAAAAGMAI
+371 QNQPKHAAAAAGIALA
-386 TYALRYA
+386 YALRYA

-404 AEASAQTA
+404 ADASAQTA
-412 LSLDDQLALGYAAK
+412 LALDDQLALAYAAK
-426 SLIRWQKNQ
+426 SFVRSQQGQDERGLQLAQ
-435 NEESLKFAESA
+435 QA
-446 LQLDPSNLFALSA
+446 LRLDPSNVYALNIRN
-459 KTGALID
+459 GALIYMQ
-466 LERYPEAEH
+466 RYQEAEH
-475 SIAVSRKLHPE
+475 SIKAAREAYPA
-486 ERSFVDQLGIL
+486 ERLFIDQLGEL
-497 HFRQH
+497 QARQG
-502 NYDAAEKA
+502 NYTDAEKT
-510 FRESISMNPDAV
+510 FRESIRLEPDAV
-522 FSYANLN
+522 YAYANLS
-529 AVLLRQ
+529 AVLQRLDR
-535 GRENEALQ
+535 GDEALR

-553 NGQLYSNLGT
+553 SGMLYTNLGNA
-563 TLFSRGDYV
+563 LFNRGDYV
-572 GAAKAFEHAI
+572 GAAKAFEHAV
-582 SASKGGSIA
+582 SSQKGNSIA

-603 WLPGRERDSRQAYR
+603 WIPGRERDSQGAYR
-617 NAAALLKPLLQRSQ
+617 NAAALLKPLLERTP
-631 DDATMI
+631 DNITLI
-637 SRMGLYAA
+637 SRMGLYSA
-645 KLGDKDTALL
+645 KLGDRSTASSL
-655 MSKKAVTV
+655 SRRATDA
-663 QSDSASIRF
+663 QPDNADIRF
-672 RAAVA
+672 RAAIA
-677 YEING
+677 YEITG
-682 ERDAALKE
+682 QRDAALAE
-690 LESAQQLGYPRT
+690 LTSAQQLGYPT
-702 LIETE
+702 KLISTE
-707 PDLLALRNDPRF
+707 PDLLALRRDPRF
-719 DLLKTEVK
+719 DLLHMERQ

>member
-1 MTSSPD
+1 MTSSLD

-15 RYRLG
+15 RYRIG

-79 SLEDD
+79 ALEDD

-90 VMELVGGKTL
+90 VMELVGGQTL
-100 HQLLSTTRLSRDQIL
+100 HQLLSTTKLSRDQIL
-115 DIVCQLAD
+115 DIVFQLAD

-204 MYEMMHGER
+204 IYEMMHGER

-232 SQWNF
+232 SQWIF
-237 APDADQDMVALVRA
+237 APEADQDMVALVRA
-251 MCVPDPNARIA
+251 MCAHDP
-262 TMAEVQKAAR
+262 
-272 ALREPGMHTVPAFP
+272 
-286 KMPNATAVHA
+286 
-296 PFRLKPRKTAYGALA
+296 
-311 AVAISLL
+311 
-318 IGMTYLMTS
+318 
-327 QDLPRPWLPPM
+327 
-338 SDAARISNGMA
+338 AARIPSMQTVKDSAQALQKPGATTSTSPRPATVSRSPHRIRGKTAVYALVTLLILGSVIYFLTSENITRPWISPISDVARMANGMA
-349 ALRHFDRDGSLD
+349 ALRQFDRDDGMD
-361 IATENFNSIL
+361 IAVENFGAIL
-371 TKQPSHAAAAAGMAI
+371 AKQPKHAAAAAGMALAY
-386 TYALRYA
+386 TLRYA

-404 AEASAQTA
+404 GDASAQAA
-412 LSLDDQLALGYAAK
+412 LALDDQLALGYAAK
-426 SLIRWQKNQ
+426 AYVRWQQ
-435 NEESLKFAESA
+435 GRNEESLQLANQA
-446 LQLDPSNLFALSA
+446 LRLDPSNLFALCTR
-459 KTGALID
+459 TGVLISMQS
-466 LERYPEAEH
+466 YSEAER
-475 SIAVSRKLHPE
+475 SIEAAREMHPT
-486 ERSFVDQLGIL
+486 ERLVIDQLGEL
-497 HFRQH
+497 RYHQG
-502 NYDAAEKA
+502 NYPSAEKA
-510 FRESISMNPDAV
+510 FRQSIHIEPDAV
-522 FSYANLN
+522 YAYANLS

-535 GRENEALQ
+535 GRDDEALQ
-543 VLQQGLQVRP
+543 ILQQGLQVRP
-553 NGQLYSNLGT
+553 SGALYTNLGNA
-563 TLFSRGDYV
+563 LFNRGDYV
-572 GAAKAFEHAI
+572 GSAKAFEHAV
-582 SASKGGSIA
+582 SASKGNNIA

-603 WLPGRERDSRQAYR
+603 WIPGRERDSQQAYR
-617 NAAALLKPLLQRSQ
+617 NAATLLKPLVESTPDEVNL
-631 DDATMI
+631 T

-645 KLGDKDTALL
+645 KLGDKTTASQL
-655 MSKKAVTV
+655 SKKAVAAKPTN
-663 QSDSASIRF
+663 ANIRF

-677 YEING
+677 YEITG
-682 ERDAALKE
+682 QRDAALAE
-690 LESAQQLGYPRT
+690 LKSAQQLGYPT
-702 LIETE
+702 KLIGTE
-707 PDLLALRNDPRF
+707 PDLLALRSDPRF
-719 DLLKTEVK
+719 DLLQMEREQ

>member
-7 LIATPSTE
+7 LLANPSTE

-20 KLLGN
+20 RLLGN

-40 RTVAIKR
+40 RSVAIKR

-100 HQLLSTTRLSRDQIL
+100 HQLLATTKLSRDQIL

-142 LMIEPSGQL
+142 LMIEPSGQV

-232 SQWNF
+232 SQWSF
-237 APDADQDMVALVRA
+237 APDAEQDMVALVRA
-251 MCVPDPNARIA
+251 MCAPDPSTRIT
-262 TMAEVQKAAR
+262 TMVEIGQTVR
-272 ALREPGMHTVPAFP
+272 TLREPSLHPVPASLT
-286 KMPNATAVHA
+286 KTAVHL
-296 PFRLKPRKTAYGALA
+296 P
-311 AVAISLL
+311 SLL
-318 IGMTYLMTS
+318 SRGNKLRIAFGAAAMLLLLLLGGAGYLFVS
-327 QDLPRPWLPPM
+327 QDRPRQWLPPV
-338 SDAARISNGMA
+338 SDAARMSNGMA

-361 IATENFNSIL
+361 IAIENFNSIL
-371 TKQPSHAAAAAGMAI
+371 ARQPQHAAAAAGIAI
-386 TYALRYA
+386 AYMLRYV
-393 GDRSDASWLQR
+393 GDRSDPSWFKR
-404 AEASAQTA
+404 AEASSQTA
-412 LSLDDQLALGYAAK
+412 LALDDQLALGFAAK
-426 SLIRWQKNQ
+426 SLILWHQNQ
-435 NEESLKFAESA
+435 NEKGLELAERA
-446 LQLDPSNLFALSA
+446 LQLDPSNLFALNT
-459 KTGALID
+459 KIGALMD
-466 LERYPEAEH
+466 LERYSEAEH
-475 SIAVSRKLHPE
+475 SIEVARKLHSK
-486 ERSFVDQLGIL
+486 ERIFIDQLGEL
-497 HFRQH
+497 NFRQH
-502 NYDAAEKA
+502 NYTAAEAA
-510 FRESISMNPDAV
+510 FRESIAVDPDAV
-522 FSYANLN
+522 YAYANLS
-529 AVLLRQ
+529 AVLLQQ
-535 GRENEALQ
+535 GKGDEALQ

-553 NGQLYSNLGT
+553 SGQLYSNLGT

-572 GAAKAFEHAI
+572 GAAKAFEHAV
-582 SASKGGSIA
+582 SASKGSGIA

-603 WLPGRERDSRQAYR
+603 WLPGREKDSRQAYQ
-617 NAAALLKPLLQRSQ
+617 NAATLLKPLLQRSP
-631 DDATMI
+631 DDTTMI

-645 KLGDKDTALL
+645 KLGDKDTAFL
-655 MSKKAVTV
+655 MSQKAI
-663 QSDSASIRF
+663 SAQPNSSIIRF
-672 RAAVA
+672 RASVA
-677 YEING
+677 YEVSGN
-682 ERDAALKE
+682 RDAALAE
-690 LESAQQLGYPRT
+690 LSSAEQRGYPRT

-707 PDLLALRNDPRF
+707 PDLLALRSDPRF
-719 DLLKTEVK
+719 DYLKRK

>member
-7 LIATPSTE
+7 LLATSSTE

-100 HQLLSTTRLSRDQIL
+100 HQLLSTTKLSRDQIL

-232 SQWNF
+232 AQWAF
-237 APDADQDMVALVRA
+237 APDAEQDMVTLVRA
-251 MCVPDPNARIA
+251 MCVPNPTARVASMI
-262 TMAEVQKAAR
+262 EVEEAAR
-272 ALREPGMHTVPAFP
+272 SLRTAETITASKLSRSPAIAKVKLPYRYDWRKFAYWISAALLAGTSAIFF
-286 KMPNATAVHA
+286 ATQEDITH
-296 PFRLKPRKTAYGALA
+296 R
-311 AVAISLL
+311 
-318 IGMTYLMTS
+318 
-327 QDLPRPWLPPM
+327 WLPPA
-338 SDAARISNGMA
+338 SDATRISNGLN
-349 ALRHFDRDGSLD
+349 ALRYFDRDGSLD
-361 IATENFNSIL
+361 IAIENFDAIL
-371 TKQPSHAAAAAGMAI
+371 KKQPDHAAAAAGMALA
-386 TYALRYA
+386 YAMRYA

-404 AEASAQTA
+404 ADAGAQMAIA
-412 LSLDDQLALGYAAK
+412 LNDQLALGYAAK
-426 SLIRWQKNQ
+426 SHVRAQQ
-435 NEESLKFAESA
+435 GRHEESLRFAERA
-446 LQLDPSNLFALSA
+446 LQLDPSNLFAHNTKSGSLVY
-459 KTGALID
+459 LQ
-466 LERYPEAEH
+466 RYTEAEL
-475 SIAVSRKLHPE
+475 SIEAARKAHPT
-486 ERSFVDQLGIL
+486 ERLFIDQLGEL
-497 HFRQH
+497 RAGQGD
-502 NYDAAEKA
+502 YAASEKI
-510 FRESISMNPDAV
+510 FRESIQIQPDAV
-522 FSYANLN
+522 YAYANLS
-529 AVLLRQ
+529 AVLQRQ
-535 GRENEALQ
+535 GRNDEALR
-543 VLQQGLQVRP
+543 VLQQGLEVRP
-553 NGQLYSNLGT
+553 SGMLYTNLGNA
-563 TLFSRGDYV
+563 LFNRGDYV
-572 GAAKAFEHAI
+572 GAAKAFEHAV
-582 SASKGGSIA
+582 SASKGNSIA

-603 WLPGRERDSRQAYR
+603 WIPGRERESQQAYN
-617 NAAALLKPLLQRSQ
+617 NATILIKPLIERAP
-631 DDATMI
+631 DDITLI
-637 SRMGLYAA
+637 SRMGLYSA
-645 KLGDKDTALL
+645 KLGDRATASL
-655 MSKKAVTV
+655 MSRKAV
-663 QSDSASIRF
+663 SAKPNSPDIRY
-672 RAAVA
+672 RAAIA
-677 YEING
+677 YEITG
-682 ERDAALKE
+682 QRDAALAE
-690 LESAQQLGYPRT
+690 LTSAQQLGYPT
-702 LIETE
+702 KLISTE
-707 PDLLALRNDPRF
+707 PDLLALRSDPRF
-719 DLLKTEVK
+719 DLLRMERKQ

>member
-7 LIATPSTE
+7 LIAPPSTE

-40 RTVAIKR
+40 RSVAIKR

-100 HQLLSTTRLSRDQIL
+100 HQLLSTTKLSRDQIL

-232 SQWNF
+232 SQWTF

-251 MCVPDPNARIA
+251 MCAPDPSARIA
-262 TMAEVQKAAR
+262 TMVDVQQATL
-272 ALREPGMHTVPAFP
+272 ALRKPEFHSSPITQKKPPSTQKFRVRTVKWRKIAFVVVVTLL
-286 KMPNATAVHA
+286 MLGGAVY
-296 PFRLKPRKTAYGALA
+296 FSITEKSTR
-311 AVAISLL
+311 
-318 IGMTYLMTS
+318 
-327 QDLPRPWLPPM
+327 QWQLPV
-338 SDAARISNGMA
+338 SDATRMANGLA

-361 IATENFNSIL
+361 IATDNFGSIL
-371 TKQPSHAAAAAGMAI
+371 KKQPDHAAAAAGLAL

-404 AEASAQTA
+404 ADAGAQAA

-426 SLIRWQKNQ
+426 AHVRGQQGRHEDSLRLAHQ
-435 NEESLKFAESA
+435 A
-446 LQLDPSNLFALSA
+446 LQLDPSNLFALNTKNA
-459 KTGALID
+459 ILID
-466 LERYPEAEH
+466 MQRYSEAER
-475 SIAVSRKLHPE
+475 SIEEARKAHPT
-486 ERSFVDQLGIL
+486 ERLFLDQLGEL
-497 HFRQH
+497 LARQRD
-502 NYDAAEKA
+502 YVGAEQA
-510 FRESISMNPDAV
+510 FLRSIQLEPDAV
-522 FSYANLN
+522 FSYASLN
-529 AVLLRQ
+529 AVLQWQ
-535 GRENEALQ
+535 GRNDEALKI
-543 VLQQGLQVRP
+543 LQKGLEVRP
-553 NGQLYSNLGT
+553 SGMLYNNLGS
-563 TLFSRGDYV
+563 TLFNRGDYI
-572 GAAKAFEHAI
+572 GAAKAFEHAV
-582 SASKGGSIA
+582 SASKGNSIA

-603 WLPGRERDSRQAYR
+603 WIPGREQDSQQAYR
-617 NAAALLKPLLQRSQ
+617 NAAALIKPIRERAP
-631 DDATMI
+631 DDTTLT
-637 SRMGLYAA
+637 SRMGLYSA
-645 KLGDKDTALL
+645 KLGDKETASLL
-655 MSKKAVTV
+655 SRKAV
-663 QSDSASIRF
+663 DDKPASPDIRF
-672 RAAVA
+672 RAAIA
-677 YEING
+677 YEITG
-682 ERDAALKE
+682 QREAAIKE
-690 LESAQQLGYPRT
+690 LTAAQQLGYPIK
-702 LIETE
+702 LISTE
-707 PDLLALRNDPRF
+707 PDLLALRSDPRF
-719 DLLKTEVK
+719 DLLRMERK

>member
-7 LIATPSTE
+7 LLANPHSE
-15 RYRLG
+15 RYQLG
-20 KLLGN
+20 KLLGH

-47 LKPDLVRDQ
+47 LKSDLMRDQ

-123 AMAQAHAAGL
+123 AMAQAHEAGL

-183 PEILNGKHPSTLSD
+183 PEILNGKHPGTLSD

-218 HGLALAAAQVQSSC
+218 HGLALAAAQLQSSC
-232 SQWNF
+232 SQWVF

-251 MCVPDPNARIA
+251 MCAPDPSARIA
-262 TMAEVQKAAR
+262 TMREVQQAAR
-272 ALREPGMHTVPAFP
+272 TLREPGADPTLITPTT
-286 KMPNATAVHA
+286 TAVVQTSTHRTLRWRR
-296 PFRLKPRKTAYGALA
+296 FIYGA
-311 AVAISLL
+311 VATLL
-318 IGMTYLMTS
+318 MIGGATYFSTTENFTP
-327 QDLPRPWLPPM
+327 QWQLPI
-338 SDAARISNGMA
+338 SDAARMANGMA

-361 IATENFNSIL
+361 KAIESFNAIL
-371 TKQPSHAAAAAGMAI
+371 QQQPKHAGAAAGIALA
-386 TYALRYA
+386 YGLRYA

-404 AEASAQTA
+404 ADASAQSA
-412 LSLDDQLALGYAAK
+412 LALDDQLALGYAAK
-426 SLIRWQKNQ
+426 AYVHWQQ
-435 NEESLKFAESA
+435 SRNEESLQYAQQA
-446 LQLDPSNLFALSA
+446 LQLDPSNLFALN
-459 KTGALID
+459 TRNGALMYMQ
-466 LERYPEAEH
+466 RYAEAEQ
-475 SIAVSRKLHPE
+475 SIEFARNAHPT
-486 ERSFVDQLGIL
+486 ERLFIDQLGMIR
-497 HFRQH
+497 FRQGD
-502 NYDAAEKA
+502 YKGAEQA
-510 FRESISMNPDAV
+510 FRHSIQIEPDAV
-522 FSYANLN
+522 YAYANLN

-535 GRENEALQ
+535 GRDEEALQ
-543 VLQQGLQVRP
+543 VLQQGLQIRP

-563 TLFSRGDYV
+563 TLFSRGDYI
-572 GAAKAFEHAI
+572 GAAKAFEHAV
-582 SASKGGSIA
+582 SASKGNSIA

-603 WLPGRERDSRQAYR
+603 WIPGREKDSQQAYG
-617 NAAALLKPLLQRSQ
+617 NASALLKPMLERSPN
-631 DDATMI
+631 DATLL
-637 SRMGLYAA
+637 SRMGLYSA
-645 KLGDKDTALL
+645 KLGDKPAALML
-655 MSKKAVTV
+655 SKRAV
-663 QSDSASIRF
+663 DDKPANPDIRF

-677 YEING
+677 YEIIG
-682 ERDAALKE
+682 QRDAALSE
-690 LESAQQLGYPRT
+690 LVNAQELGYPKK
-702 LIETE
+702 LIGTE
-707 PDLLALRNDPRF
+707 PDLLALRKDPRF
-719 DLLKTEVK
+719 DLLRMERK

>member
-7 LIATPSTE
+7 LTATPSTE
-15 RYRLG
+15 RYRIG

-47 LKPDLVRDQ
+47 LKPDVVRDQ

-100 HQLLSTTRLSRDQIL
+100 HQLLSTTKLSRDQIL

-123 AMAQAHAAGL
+123 AMSQAHAAGL

-232 SQWNF
+232 QQWDF
-237 APDADQDMVALVRA
+237 AQDVDQDMVALVKA
-251 MCVPDPNARIA
+251 ICAPDPAARIA
-262 TMAEVQKAAR
+262 TMAEVRQAALG
-272 ALREPGMHTVPAFP
+272 LREPGVRMASPSLTLP
-286 KMPNATAVHA
+286 KLDATTSASR
-296 PFRLKPRKTAYGALA
+296 PTWRRIAYGVLA
-311 AVAISLL
+311 VLVLL
-318 IGMTYLMTS
+318 GGTS
-327 QDLPRPWLPPM
+327 YMWTTQDSPRQWLPPA
-338 SDAARISNGMA
+338 SDATRIMNGMA

-361 IATENFNSIL
+361 VAIDNFSGVL
-371 TKQPSHAAAAAGMAI
+371 DKQPKHAAATAGLALA
-386 TYALRYA
+386 YALRYA

-404 AEASAQTA
+404 ADAGAQAAIA
-412 LSLDDQLALGYAAK
+412 LNDQLALGYAAK
-426 SLIRWQKNQ
+426 SVVRQQQDRNDEGLQFAEQALRLDPMDIFALNTRNAILIRKRQ
-435 NEESLKFAESA
+435 F
-446 LQLDPSNLFALSA
+446 
-459 KTGALID
+459 
-466 LERYPEAEH
+466 PEAEKH
-475 SIAVSRKLHPE
+475 IQAARAAHPK
-486 ERSFVDQLGIL
+486 ERLFIDQLGAL
-497 HFRQH
+497 RFRQG
-502 NYDAAEKA
+502 DFTGAEQA
-510 FRESISMNPDAV
+510 FRHSIEVEPDAV
-522 FSYANLN
+522 YAYANLSATLIRLDRN
-529 AVLLRQ
+529 D
-535 GRENEALQ
+535 EALQ
-543 VLQQGLQVRP
+543 VLQHGLQVRP
-553 NGQLYSNLGT
+553 SGPLYTNLGNA
-563 TLFSRGDYV
+563 LFNRGDYINS
-572 GAAKAFEHAI
+572 AKAFEHAV
-582 SASKGGSIA
+582 ATSKGNNIA

-603 WLPGRERDSRQAYR
+603 WIPGRERESQHAYR
-617 NAAALLKPLLQRSQ
+617 NAAALLTPLLERNP
-631 DDATMI
+631 DDATLA
-637 SRMGLYAA
+637 SRLGLYVA
-645 KLGDKDTALL
+645 KLGDRDRATKFSRQAVAALP
-655 MSKKAVTV
+655 TN
-663 QSDSASIRF
+663 SDIRF
-672 RAAVA
+672 RAAIA
-677 YEING
+677 YEITG
-682 ERDAALKE
+682 QRDAALTE
-690 LESAQQLGYPRT
+690 LASAQQLGYSLK
-702 LIETE
+702 LISTE
-707 PDLLALRNDPRF
+707 PDLLALRTDPQF
-719 DLLKTEVK
+719 DLLRMVRK

>member
-7 LIATPSTE
+7 LIAPPSTG

-40 RTVAIKR
+40 RSVAIKR

-100 HQLLSTTRLSRDQIL
+100 HQLLSTTKLSRDQIL

-123 AMAQAHAAGL
+123 AMAQAHEAGL

-163 PLATESGDVL
+163 PLATESGDAL

-232 SQWNF
+232 SQWTF
-237 APDADQDMVALVRA
+237 APDADQDMVALVRS
-251 MCVPDPNARIA
+251 MCAPAP
-262 TMAEVQKAAR
+262 AAR
-272 ALREPGMHTVPAFP
+272 LSTMEAVRQAAQALGEPSAISSKLRAPP
-286 KMPNATAVHA
+286 KASSA
-296 PFRLKPRKTAYGALA
+296 PSLSLRTWRRLGNVLV
-311 AVAISLL
+311 AVAVV
-318 IGMTYLMTS
+318 IGGAMYFS
-327 QDLPRPWLPPM
+327 SAGDLARQWLPPV
-338 SDAARISNGMA
+338 SDAARMSNGMA

-361 IATENFNSIL
+361 IAIENFDAIL
-371 TKQPSHAAAAAGMAI
+371 QSQPKHAAAAAGIALA
-386 TYALRYA
+386 YALRYA

-404 AEASAQTA
+404 ADASAQTA
-412 LSLDDQLALGYAAK
+412 LALDDQLALAYAAK
-426 SLIRWQKNQ
+426 SFVKSQQGQDERGLQLAQ
-435 NEESLKFAESA
+435 QA
-446 LQLDPSNLFALSA
+446 LRLDPSNVYALNIRN
-459 KTGALID
+459 GALIYTR
-466 LERYPEAEH
+466 RYQDAEK
-475 SIAVSRKLHPE
+475 SIAAARAAHPT
-486 ERSFVDQLGIL
+486 ERLFIDQLGEL
-497 HFRQH
+497 QARQG
-502 NYDAAEKA
+502 NYLAAEKT
-510 FRESISMNPDAV
+510 FRESIRLEPDAV
-522 FSYANLN
+522 YAYANLS
-529 AVLLRQ
+529 AVLQRLDR
-535 GRENEALQ
+535 GDEALQ
-543 VLQQGLQVRP
+543 VLQEGLQVRP
-553 NGQLYSNLGT
+553 SGILYTNLGNA
-563 TLFSRGDYV
+563 LFNRGDYI
-572 GAAKAFEHAI
+572 GAAKAFEHAV
-582 SASKGGSIA
+582 SSQKGNNIA

-603 WLPGRERDSRQAYR
+603 WIPGRERDSQQAYR
-617 NAAALLKPLLQRSQ
+617 NAAALLKPLIERTP
-631 DDATMI
+631 DNVTMI
-637 SRMGLYAA
+637 SRMGLYSA
-645 KLGDKDTALL
+645 KLGDKSTA
-655 MSKKAVTV
+655 
-663 QSDSASIRF
+663 ASLSRRATDAQPDNADIRF
-672 RAAVA
+672 RAAIA
-677 YEING
+677 YEITG
-682 ERDAALKE
+682 QRDAALFE
-690 LESAQQLGYPRT
+690 LTSAQKLGYPT
-702 LIETE
+702 KLISTE
-707 PDLLALRNDPRF
+707 PDLLALRSDPRF
-719 DLLKTEVK
+719 DLLQMERK

>member
-7 LIATPSTE
+7 LLANPSTE

-115 DIVCQLAD
+115 DIVCQLAN

-232 SQWNF
+232 SQWTI
-237 APDADQDMVALVRA
+237 ASDADQGMVTLMKA
-251 MCVPDPNARIA
+251 MCAPAPSTRIQ
-262 TMAEVQKAAR
+262 TMTEVQTAAR
-272 ALREPGMHTVPAFP
+272 ALRESGIHTTPPTQPTTRRKGDVPFSFYPNRP
-286 KMPNATAVHA
+286 KI
-296 PFRLKPRKTAYGALA
+296 AYSALA
-311 AVAISLL
+311 IIL
-318 IGMTYLMTS
+318 IVFGGVVTYLPNLKN
-327 QDLPRPWLPPM
+327 LPRQWSPPI
-338 SDAARISNGMA
+338 SDAARMSNGMA
-349 ALRHFDRDGSLD
+349 ALRQFDREGSLE
-361 IATENFNSIL
+361 IALENFDSIL
-371 TKQPSHAAAAAGMAI
+371 AKQPKHAAAVAGIAI
-386 TYALRYA
+386 AYALRYA

-404 AEASAQTA
+404 ADASAQAA
-412 LSLDDQLALGYAAK
+412 LALDDQLALGYAAK
-426 SLIRWQKNQ
+426 SLVRWQQNQ
-435 NEESLKFAESA
+435 NEESLQLARQA
-446 LQLDPSNLFALSA
+446 LQLDPSNLFALNT
-459 KTGALID
+459 KNGALLD
-466 LERYPEAEH
+466 LRRYSEAQTSINDARKAHPTERLF
-475 SIAVSRKLHPE
+475 I
-486 ERSFVDQLGIL
+486 DQLGDL
-497 HFRQH
+497 RSRENNYTGAEQAFRQ
-502 NYDAAEKA
+502 
-510 FRESISMNPDAV
+510 SIRVDPDAV
-522 FSYANLN
+522 YAYANLS
-529 AVLLRQ
+529 AVLIRL
-535 GRENEALQ
+535 GKEDEALQ
-543 VLQQGLQVRP
+543 ILQQGLHVRP
-553 NGQLYSNLGT
+553 NGQLYSNLGAA
-563 TLFSRGDYV
+563 LFNRGDYV
-572 GAAKAFEHAI
+572 GAAKAFEHAV
-582 SASKGGSIA
+582 SASKGRSIA

-603 WLPGRERDSRQAYR
+603 WMPGREQDSKQAYR
-617 NAAALLKPLLQRSQ
+617 NAAALLRPLLKNSP
-631 DDATMI
+631 DEITMI

-645 KLGDKDTALL
+645 KLGDKTIALL
-655 MSKKAVTV
+655 MTKKAVSTEA
-663 QSDSASIRF
+663 DNPNIRF
-672 RAAVA
+672 RAAIA
-677 YEING
+677 YEIIG
-682 ERDAALKE
+682 QRDAALAE
-690 LESAQQLGYPRT
+690 LSIAQRLGYPT
-702 LIETE
+702 KLIGTE
-707 PDLLALRNDPRF
+707 PDLLALRSDPRF
-719 DLLKTEVK
+719 DLLQGER

>member
-7 LIATPSTE
+7 LIATPSNE

-47 LKPDLVRDQ
+47 LKPDVVRDQ

-79 SLEDD
+79 ALEDD

-100 HQLLSTTRLSRDQIL
+100 HQLLSTTTLSRDQIL

-183 PEILNGKHPSTLSD
+183 PEILNGKYPSTLSD

-232 SQWNF
+232 SQWVF
-237 APDADQDMVALVRA
+237 APDADQDMVSLIRA
-251 MCVPDPNARIA
+251 MCAPDPTARIS
-262 TMAEVQKAAR
+262 TMSAVKDAAR
-272 ALREPGMHTVPAFP
+272 LLSAPGSATSTLPIWSTANETPPPPRRIWRKMHVGVMGLALLLGGAAYISTLENVTP
-286 KMPNATAVHA
+286 K
-296 PFRLKPRKTAYGALA
+296 
-311 AVAISLL
+311 
-318 IGMTYLMTS
+318 
-327 QDLPRPWLPPM
+327 WLPPISEASHM
-338 SDAARISNGMA
+338 SNGMA
-349 ALRHFDRDGSLD
+349 ALRQFDRDGSID
-361 IATENFNSIL
+361 VAIENFDAIL
-371 TKQPSHAAAAAGMAI
+371 KKQANHAAAAAGLALAY
-386 TYALRYA
+386 TLRYA

-404 AEASAQTA
+404 ADASAQAA
-412 LSLDDQLALGYAAK
+412 LALDDQLALGFAAK
-426 SLIRWQKNQ
+426 SYVRVQQGRFDEGLQ
-435 NEESLKFAESA
+435 FARQA
-446 LQLDPSNLFALSA
+446 LQLDPSNLFALN
-459 KTGALID
+459 TMGGIFIHMQ
-466 LERYPEAEH
+466 RYAEAEQ
-475 SIAVSRKLHPE
+475 SVEVARKAHPD
-486 ERSFVDQLGIL
+486 ERLFVDQLGEL
-497 HFRQH
+497 RARQG
-502 NYDAAEKA
+502 NYAGAEQT
-510 FRESISMNPDAV
+510 FRESIQLEPDAV
-522 FSYANLN
+522 YAYANLS
-529 AVLLRQ
+529 AVLQRL
-535 GRENEALQ
+535 GRDDEALQ
-543 VLQQGLQVRP
+543 ILQQGLQVRP
-553 NGQLYSNLGT
+553 SGVLYTNLGNA
-563 TLFSRGDYV
+563 LFNRGDYI
-572 GAAKAFEHAI
+572 GAAKAFEHAV
-582 SASKGGSIA
+582 SVTKGNNIA

-603 WLPGRERDSRQAYR
+603 WIPGRERDSQEAYR
-617 NAAALLKPLLQRSQ
+617 NAAVLIKPLIERAP
-631 DDATMI
+631 DNATLL
-637 SRMGLYAA
+637 SRMGLYSA
-645 KLGDKDTALL
+645 KLGDKNTASQL
-655 MSKKAVTV
+655 SGKAVIAKPTNP
-663 QSDSASIRF
+663 DIRF

-677 YEING
+677 YEISG
-682 ERDAALKE
+682 QRDAALTE
-690 LESAQQLGYPRT
+690 LAAAQQMGYPT
-702 LIETE
+702 KLIGTE
-707 PDLLALRNDPRF
+707 PDLLALRSDSRF
-719 DLLKTEVK
+719 DLLRMERK

>member
-7 LIATPSTE
+7 LLANPSTE

-100 HQLLSTTRLSRDQIL
+100 HQLLSTTKLSRDQIL

-197 IYAVGVL
+197 IYAIGVL

-232 SQWNF
+232 AQWTF
-237 APDADQDMVALVRA
+237 ALDADQDMVALVRA
-251 MCVPDPNARIA
+251 MCAPDPATRIL
-262 TMAEVQKAAR
+262 TMQAVKEAAQ
-272 ALREPGMHTVPAFP
+272 ALREPGAITSKLPLLSIATKASSPPHRIWHKIGFSFVAF
-286 KMPNATAVHA
+286 T
-296 PFRLKPRKTAYGALA
+296 
-311 AVAISLL
+311 LL
-318 IGMTYLMTS
+318 LGGIYFASTDNPTS
-327 QDLPRPWLPPM
+327 HWLPPA
-338 SDAARISNGMA
+338 SDATRMSNGMT

-361 IATENFNSIL
+361 IAIENFGGIL
-371 TKQPSHAAAAAGMAI
+371 EKQPNHAAAAAGMALA
-386 TYALRYA
+386 YALRYS
-393 GDRSDASWLQR
+393 GDRGDASWLKR
-404 AEASAQTA
+404 ADASSQVA
-412 LSLDDQLALGYAAK
+412 LSLDDQLALGYAAM
-426 SLIRWQKNQ
+426 SHVRGQQ
-435 NEESLKFAESA
+435 GRYEESLQLTQKAM
-446 LQLDPSNLFALSA
+446 QLDPSNLFALNSRGEVLMRMQQYA
-459 KTGALID
+459 
-466 LERYPEAEH
+466 EAEQNIE
-475 SIAVSRKLHPE
+475 IARNAHPT
-486 ERSFVDQLGIL
+486 ERIFVDQLGEL
-497 HFRQH
+497 HARKGD
-502 NYDAAEKA
+502 YIKAEQA
-510 FRESISMNPDAV
+510 FRYSIQLEPDAV
-522 FSYANLN
+522 YAYANLS
-529 AVLLRQ
+529 AVLQRQ
-535 GRENEALQ
+535 GRDEEALQ
-543 VLQQGLQVRP
+543 VLQRGLQVRP
-553 NGQLYSNLGT
+553 SGVLYTNLGNA
-563 TLFSRGDYV
+563 LFNRGDYI
-572 GAAKAFEHAI
+572 GAAKAFEHAV
-582 SASKGGSIA
+582 SASKGNNIA

-603 WLPGRERDSRQAYR
+603 WIPGRERDSQQAYR
-617 NAAALLKPLLQRSQ
+617 NASILIKPLLAHAP
-631 DDATMI
+631 DNATLT
-637 SRMGLYAA
+637 SRMGLYSA
-645 KLGDKDTALL
+645 KLGDKVAALNL
-655 MSKKAVTV
+655 SRQAVHAKP
-663 QSDSASIRF
+663 DNPDIRF

-677 YEING
+677 YEVTG
-682 ERDAALKE
+682 QRDAALTE
-690 LESAQQLGYPRT
+690 LASAQQLGYPTT
-702 LIETE
+702 LISTE
-707 PDLLALRNDPRF
+707 PDLLALRSDPRF
-719 DLLKTEVK
+719 DLLRMERK

>member
-7 LIATPSTE
+7 LLATPSTE

-100 HQLLSTTRLSRDQIL
+100 HQLLSTTKLSRDQIL

-232 SQWNF
+232 ARWTFDVN
-237 APDADQDMVALVRA
+237 ADQDMVALVQA
-251 MCVPDPNARIA
+251 MCA
-262 TMAEVQKAAR
+262 
-272 ALREPGMHTVPAFP
+272 PAP
-286 KMPNATAVHA
+286 
-296 PFRLKPRKTAYGALA
+296 
-311 AVAISLL
+311 
-318 IGMTYLMTS
+318 
-327 QDLPRPWLPPM
+327 
-338 SDAARISNGMA
+338 AARIPTMQAIKDSVKALKESDPITTRTQSWTRINTPPLLRHRIGRKIAYCIVAVLAVLGAGIYLSLSENLTHRWVPPISEAARMSSGMT
-349 ALRHFDRDGSLD
+349 ALRHFDREGSLD
-361 IATENFNSIL
+361 TAIKNFDSIL
-371 TKQPSHAAAAAGMAI
+371 ESQPNHAAAAAGLALA
-386 TYALRYA
+386 YALRYV
-393 GDRSDASWLQR
+393 GDRGDASWLQR
-404 AEASAQTA
+404 ADASAQRA
-412 LSLDDQLALGYAAK
+412 LELDDQLALGYAAK
-426 SLIRWQKNQ
+426 SYVRWQQNR
-435 NEESLKFAESA
+435 NEESLQFAQQS
-446 LQLDPSNLFALSA
+446 LKLDPSNLFALN
-459 KTGALID
+459 TRNGVLIYMQRYIEEEQSIKAASE
-466 LERYPEAEH
+466 LRPTERLFIE
-475 SIAVSRKLHPE
+475 
-486 ERSFVDQLGIL
+486 QLGEL
-497 HFRQH
+497 RLRQ
-502 NYDAAEKA
+502 NDYAGAEQA
-510 FRESISMNPDAV
+510 FRRSIQIEPDAIYA
-522 FSYANLN
+522 YANLSN
-529 AVLLRQ
+529 VLIRQ
-535 GRENEALQ
+535 GREAAALQ

-553 NGQLYSNLGT
+553 DGLLYSNLGT
-563 TLFSRGDYV
+563 ALFSRGDYT
-572 GAAKAFEHAI
+572 GAAKAYEHAV
-582 SASKGGSIA
+582 SVSKGNSVA
-591 YLRWANLADTLR
+591 YLRWANLGDTLR
-603 WLPGRERDSRQAYR
+603 WIPGRERDSQHAYR
-617 NAAALLKPLLQRSQ
+617 KAAALLKPRLERTPNDITL
-631 DDATMI
+631 M

-645 KLGDKDTALL
+645 KMGDKETALTL
-655 MSKKAVTV
+655 SRQAVEAKPDS
-663 QSDSASIRF
+663 SDIRF

-677 YEING
+677 YEIIGQRN
-682 ERDAALKE
+682 AALTE
-690 LESAQQLGYPRT
+690 INSAQELGYST
-702 LIETE
+702 KLIGTE
-707 PDLLALRNDPRF
+707 PDLLGLRSDPRF
-719 DLLKTEVK
+719 DLLRMERE